1 MSGITFTHWM
11 FWAAFA
17 VLFVALSAWQKLT
30 SPKLQAPGV
39 RKALLLTF
47 SLGFYWWVAG
57 RLVLILLVS
66 ILINHILARGI
77 AFSKGKQ
84 RWVVTSLAVGFNLLV
99 LCTFKYAYFFAD
111 WWPNPALESS
121 LQSWRLDQW
130 MLPLGISFYTF
141 QAISYVVDVNRGT
154 LERPASLLSFASYI
168 TFFPQ
173 LVAGPIVRAKQ
184 FIPQL
189 EASAWTSP
197 RTEET
202 RHVRLITAGFL
213 KKVLLGDLLGSWIV
227 DPVFAEP
234 QVWSSFEIWMALYG
248 YSLQVYADFSGYTD
262 MAKGMA
268 GLLGINLPENF
279 QFPYRAH
286 SPAEFWRRWH
296 MTLSKWWKDYLYIPL
311 GGNRNLSGF
320 SVFCA
325 LGGIVFGIVK
335 WQNIG
340 GSLVIVG
347 LTLLISASM
356 LLFPKVQIRA
366 GTAIN
371 VMIVML
377 LGGLW
382 HGAHINFI
390 TWGALNGLVLA
401 AWVLLG
407 IKGQSRWSRV
417 VGWVVTFHTVV
428 ISRIWFRSGSL
439 IGWDDATKS
448 PHPEKAWQTAKSMF
462 SQLWNPPVAL
472 DTSLW
477 SIAYIAGMAL
487 LVTGYAL
494 HFLSPQQRNVLHL
507 ASVKS
512 PMWLTWTV
520 WILAASLSVWA
531 QGDTTRPFIYWQF

>member
-1 MSGITFTHWM
+1 
-11 FWAAFA
+11 
-17 VLFVALSAWQKLT
+17 
-30 SPKLQAPGV
+30 
-39 RKALLLTF
+39 
-47 SLGFYWWVAG
+47 
-57 RLVLILLVS
+57 
-66 ILINHILARGI
+66 
-77 AFSKGKQ
+77 
-84 RWVVTSLAVGFNLLV
+84 
-99 LCTFKYAYFFAD
+99 
-111 WWPNPALESS
+111 
-121 LQSWRLDQW
+121 
-130 MLPLGISFYTF
+130 
-141 QAISYVVDVNRGT
+141 
-154 LERPASLLSFASYI
+154 
-168 TFFPQ
+168 
-173 LVAGPIVRAKQ
+173 
-184 FIPQL
+184 
-189 EASAWTSP
+189 
-197 RTEET
+197 
-202 RHVRLITAGFL
+202 
-213 KKVLLGDLLGSWIV
+213 
-227 DPVFAEP
+227 
-234 QVWSSFEIWMALYG
+234 
-248 YSLQVYADFSGYTD
+248 
-262 MAKGMA
+262 
-268 GLLGINLPENF
+268 
-279 QFPYRAH
+279 
-286 SPAEFWRRWH
+286 
-296 MTLSKWWKDYLYIPL
+296 MTLSRWWKDYLYIPL

-320 SVFCA
+320 SVVCA
-325 LGGIVFGIVK
+325 LGAILLGIVT

-494 HFLSPQQRNVLHL
+494 HFLSPQQRNVLHR
-507 ASVKS
+507 ASDKS